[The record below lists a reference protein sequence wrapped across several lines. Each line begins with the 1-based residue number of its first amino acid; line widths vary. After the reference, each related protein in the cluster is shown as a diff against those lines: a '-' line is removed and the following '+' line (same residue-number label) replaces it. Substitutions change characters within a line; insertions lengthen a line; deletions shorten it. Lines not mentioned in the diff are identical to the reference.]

1 MTIHMDLREFQLEL
15 EKLIKKM
22 IEAKLIPGLTPSD
35 HAAIAKLAKNVTETL
50 HKNSD
55 INLSKDDIYSNDSR
69 EVLALACQA
78 QFVQQKNPNFK
89 FDYTLLFKN
98 QIMMTDDQKLQLKKD
113 LTLELT
119 KLFTEMSKF
128 YPHPTPGGK
137 KKLEELAELLAE
149 KLMDKGRMQ
158 ENSKLLALVFGC
170 QRQLLLDDKQTEQRR
185 ELYGVDTHNTGAV
198 FLPVPA
204 PVEGNKQGLLDMA
217 FQGGTSFMGELL
229 NANPDQPD
237 PIGIK
242 MVHIIADIGS
252 GALSGDLEQRLMAD
266 HIIDSPSPAAKNWP
280 PKMVPPGYQTNSG
293 G

>member
-15 EKLIKKM
+15 EKVIKKM
-22 IEAKLIPGLTPSD
+22 IEANLIPGLKNYD
-35 HAAIAKLAKNVTETL
+35 HAAIATLAKNVTETL
-50 HKNSD
+50 HKNHD
-55 INLSKDDIYSNDSR
+55 INLSKDDLHNKDSR
-69 EVLALACQA
+69 EVLGLACQA

-98 QIMMTDDQKLQLKKD
+98 QIMMTDDQKLKLKKD

-149 KLMDKGRMQ
+149 KLMDNGRMQ
-158 ENSKLLALVFGC
+158 ENSKLLALIFGC
-170 QRQLLLDDKQTEQRR
+170 QRQLQLDEKLMTEQRR

-217 FQGGTSFMGELL
+217 FQGGSSFMGELM

-237 PIGIK
+237 PLGIK

-266 HIIDSPSPAAKNWP
+266 HIIDSPSPTAKNWP
-280 PKMVPPGYQTNSG
+280 PRMVPPGYESSG